1 MTPEEALALKDIAYR
16 MIALAT
22 GESMPVTPIEP
33 QVPVP
38 LPVPTYPRVEVIE
51 GAQFYL
57 KAPISPK
64 WRPSQ
69 YGLVFGKKMLLPDPS
84 NAPEGYA
91 LRSPAGYPAVYPT
104 SGPIGQEQ
112 VIGVARCGY
121 ANETFR
127 DDAEVDAYIAA
138 VAASQAGAE
147 KRDEELGYDFRLPSE
162 RRNDPPV
169 GGETEIKVEQG

>member
-22 GESMPVTPIEP
+22 GDAVPSTPSDP
-33 QVPVP
+33 RVPVP
-38 LPVPTYPRVEVIE
+38 LPVPTYPRAETIM

-64 WRPSQ
+64 WQPSQ
-69 YGLVFGKKMLLPDPS
+69 YGRIFGKKMLLPDPS
-84 NAPEGYA
+84 NAPDGYA

-104 SGPIGQEQ
+104 SGPMGHEQ
-112 VIGVARCGY
+112 VIGPARCGY
-121 ANETFR
+121 ANETFV
-127 DDAEVDAYIAA
+127 DDAAVEAYIAA

-147 KRDEELGYDFRLPSE
+147 KRDEDNKYDFSGGTK
-162 RRNDPPV
+162 PPAPT
-169 GGETEIKVEQG
+169 GETEIKVEQG

>member
-22 GESMPVTPIEP
+22 GEAVPSTPAEP
-33 QVPVP
+33 PVP
-38 LPVPTYPRVEVIE
+38 LPVPTYPRVEVIQ

-64 WRPSQ
+64 WQPSQ
-69 YGLVFGKKMLLPDPS
+69 YARVFGKKMLLQDPS
-84 NAPEGYA
+84 NAPDGYA
-91 LRSPAGYPAVYPT
+91 LRSPAGYPAIYLT

-121 ANETFR
+121 ANETFV
-127 DDAEVDAYIAA
+127 DDAAVEAYIAA
-138 VAASQAGAE
+138 VSESMAGQQ

-162 RRNDPPV
+162 RRDDA
-169 GGETEIKVEQG
+169 GETEVKVEQG